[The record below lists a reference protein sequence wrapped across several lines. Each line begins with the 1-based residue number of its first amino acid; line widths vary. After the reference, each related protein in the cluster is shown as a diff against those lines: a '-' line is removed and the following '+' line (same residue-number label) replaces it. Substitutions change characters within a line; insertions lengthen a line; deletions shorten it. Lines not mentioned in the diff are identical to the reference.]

1 MSTWINPRRPELVE
15 AFLQKVQEERPL
27 VLSVRNNRL
36 EFSFIARMCEAG
48 SKHPELFMWALAY
61 FMPRKGDFIER
72 VEGAAAQIRMEIEH
86 REKAAADEAAQAM
99 EEEAERE
106 EGAE

>member
-15 AFLQKVQEERPL
+15 AFLQKLHEEPPVVISVQNNQLE
-27 VLSVRNNRL
+27 LSFL
-36 EFSFIARMCEAG
+36 TRMCEAG

>member
-1 MSTWINPRRPELVE
+1 MSTWINHRRPELVE

-61 FMPRKGDFIER
+61 FMPREGDFIER
-72 VEGAAAQIRMEIEH
+72 MEGAAAQIRMEIEH
-86 REKAAADEAAQAM
+86 REKVAA
-99 EEEAERE
+99 EAERE

>member
-15 AFLQKVQEERPL
+15 AFLQKVQEEKPL
-27 VLSVRNNRL
+27 VLSVRNNQL

-48 SKHPELFMWALAY
+48 SKHPEQFMWALAY
-61 FMPRKGDFIER
+61 FMPREGDFIER
-72 VEGAAAQIRMEIEH
+72 MEGAAAQIRMEIEH
-86 REKAAADEAAQAM
+86 REKAAADEAAQAI
-99 EEEAERE
+99 EEAERE